1 MGKETQKLYDYR
13 KDNGYDEYFFGKG
26 VDIGCGP
33 DLLSKDV
40 FTNIT
45 DVAPYDVA
53 QGDANT
59 CSNVKDETYDFV
71 YSSHCLEHMF
81 DPYVTLGHWLRICKP
96 NGYMVHC
103 VPHEIFYEKCNW
115 PSVHNADHKTSW
127 TLEWK
132 SNVPKSIHT
141 PDFLDHF
148 SEEMEIVSV
157 ETILQNFDF
166 NRLLDD
172 QTRGRA
178 ICQIEFIGRKK

>member
-1 MGKETQKLYDYR
+1 MGKETQKLYNYR

-45 DVAPYDVA
+45 DVAPYDFA

-81 DPYVTLGHWLRICKP
+81 DPYAAFENWLRICKP
-96 NGYMVHC
+96 GGYMIHA
-103 VPHEIFYEKCNW
+103 VPHELFYEKCQW
-115 PSVHNADHKTSW
+115 PSRNNTDHKSSW
-127 TLEWK
+127 TFEWK
-132 SNVPKSIHT
+132 SSLPKTVHV
-141 PDFLDHF
+141 PDFLEHF
-148 SEEMEIVSV
+148 SDKM
-157 ETILQNFDF
+157 ETIFAGTILLNFNF
-166 NRLLDD
+166 NKFYKD
-172 QTRGRA
+172 QTRGAA
-178 ICQIEFIGRKK
+178 ICQIEMIGKKK